1 MLEIGGK
8 IDEDRDL
15 KAKLLKSL
23 ENSNAIEQ
31 QKLDLFKEM
40 FTDKTK

>member
-1 MLEIGGK
+1 MLELGVR

-31 QKLDLFKEM
+31 QKLELFKEM
-40 FTDKTK
+40 FTDKSK

>member
-1 MLEIGGK
+1 MLELEGR

-23 ENSNAIEQ
+23 KYSNAIEQ
-31 QKLDLFKEM
+31 QKLELFKEM